1 MPKIN
6 EKKLERIQAD
16 LRGWKTLYEASAI
29 AQEKQI
35 FPKNASQAV
44 KTDVTP
50 SFEIKAENYSSLNRV
65 LRKTANAN
73 RFIKKFEENQHTSRN
88 AYSQRKWNGKY
99 CMYTVLAKKTLHRPV
114 KGWDGQL
121 NLKIEND
128 GLIRCYDQLN
138 NTDLPEE
145 TMNPVL
151 LPTMEKVFEL
161 LIEYHHEKMFHVEV
175 NHTPVQVRIKYWILQ
190 GQAEIRSFEEMQC
203 LSEVSWRSF

>member
-114 KGWDGQL
+114 KGWDGLEQI
-121 NLKIEND
+121 NSQESTKPQD
-128 GLIRCYDQLN
+128 R
-138 NTDLPEE
+138 
-145 TMNPVL
+145 
-151 LPTMEKVFEL
+151 KWR
-161 LIEYHHEKMFHVEV
+161 V
-175 NHTPVQVRIKYWILQ
+175 N
-190 GQAEIRSFEEMQC
+190 
-203 LSEVSWRSF
+203 